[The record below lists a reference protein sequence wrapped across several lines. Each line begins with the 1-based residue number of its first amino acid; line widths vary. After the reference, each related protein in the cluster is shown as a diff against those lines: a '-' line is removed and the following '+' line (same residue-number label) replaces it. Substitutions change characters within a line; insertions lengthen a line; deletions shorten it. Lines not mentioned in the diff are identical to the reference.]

1 MPSSVTPIP
10 EQRPGLL
17 DRFLSL
23 FTQVKTGEAVSALLL
38 ALNIFVLLASYYLL
52 KTVREPL
59 ILTQGGAEVKSY
71 SSAVMALLMLLIVP
85 AYGAF
90 ATRVTRSRLIT
101 WVTLFLISHL
111 VIFYILGSAGIQ
123 VGIAFFLWVGIFNVF
138 ITAQFWAFANDIYT
152 EEQGKRLFP
161 IVGVGASLGAWVGAL
176 MAEWAFGRFDPQS
189 SPYLL
194 MLLAAAGLGVSIFI
208 SYGVNLREGRT
219 PTAEKT
225 SKAEEPLGKEGG
237 FKLVFTQ
244 RYLLLIA
251 ILILLMNVVNTTG
264 GFILDK
270 VVTTEFAAEATDDSQ
285 MQAMIGQFYGSFYSW
300 QNLLGFLIQLFLV
313 SRVFKYIGIRGALF
327 VLPCLALG
335 SYALFIAAPVLGII
349 RIVKLAENST
359 DYSLQNTVRH
369 ALFLPTSREAKYKA
383 KAAIDTFFW
392 RLGDMLQA
400 GVVFVGVQLAF
411 AIQHF
416 AIVNLIF
423 VGIWLLIARAI
434 AHEHK
439 RISTESELQEAA

>member
-1 MPSSVTPIP
+1 MPSSVAPIS
-10 EQRPGLL
+10 EQRKGLL

-23 FTQVKTGEAVSALLL
+23 FTQVKAGEAVSALLL
-38 ALNIFVLLASYYLL
+38 ALNIFILLASYYLL

-71 SSAVMALLMLLIVP
+71 SSALMALLLLLVVP

-90 ATRVTRSRLIT
+90 ASRVRRSRLIT

-111 VIFYILGSAGIQ
+111 AIFYILGRAGIQ

-138 ITAQFWAFANDIYT
+138 ITAQFWAFANDVYS

-161 IVGVGASLGAWVGAL
+161 MIGVGASLGAWVGAL
-176 MAEWAFGRFDPQS
+176 MAQWAFGRFDPQS
-189 SPYLL
+189 APYSL
-194 MLLAAAGLGVSIFI
+194 MLLAAMGLGISIFI
-208 SYGVNLREGRT
+208 TYAVNLREGRSVAQEET
-219 PTAEKT
+219 ASAEK
-225 SKAEEPLGKEGG
+225 PLGKEGG

-270 VVTTEFAAEATDDSQ
+270 VVTTEYSEQAATNSE
-285 MQAMIGQFYGSFYSW
+285 MQVMIGQGYGNFYGW

-313 SRVFKYIGIRGALF
+313 SRIFKFIGIRGALF

-335 SYALFIAAPVLGII
+335 GYTLFIAAPVLMII
-349 RIVKLAENST
+349 QIVKLAENST

-383 KAAIDTFFW
+383 KTAIDTFFW
-392 RLGDMLQA
+392 RLGDMIQA
-400 GVVFVGVQLAF
+400 VIVFVGVQLAF

-423 VGIWLLIARAI
+423 VGIWLFVVKALAR
-434 AHEHK
+434 EH
-439 RISTESELQEAA
+439 RRLSTESELEKAA

>member
-1 MPSSVTPIP
+1 
-10 EQRPGLL
+10 
-17 DRFLSL
+17 
-23 FTQVKTGEAVSALLL
+23 
-38 ALNIFVLLASYYLL
+38 
-52 KTVREPL
+52 
-59 ILTQGGAEVKSY
+59 
-71 SSAVMALLMLLIVP
+71 
-85 AYGAF
+85 
-90 ATRVTRSRLIT
+90 
-101 WVTLFLISHL
+101 
-111 VIFYILGSAGIQ
+111 
-123 VGIAFFLWVGIFNVF
+123 
-138 ITAQFWAFANDIYT
+138 
-152 EEQGKRLFP
+152 
-161 IVGVGASLGAWVGAL
+161 

-194 MLLAAAGLGVSIFI
+194 MLLAAAGLGISIFI
-208 SYGVNLREGRT
+208 GHRVSRREGRT
-219 PTAEKT
+219 VSAEEATSAEK
-225 SKAEEPLGKEGG
+225 PLGKEGG

-270 VVTTEFAAEATDDSQ
+270 VVTIELAAEAADDSR
-285 MQAMIGQFYGSFYSW
+285 MQAMIGQFYGSFYGW

-335 SYALFIAAPVLGII
+335 SYALFIAAPVLAII

-359 DYSLQNTVRH
+359 DYSHQNTVRR

-383 KAAIDTFFW
+383 KTAIDTFFW

-416 AIVNLIF
+416 AIANLIF
-423 VGIWLLIARAI
+423 VGIWLLIAWAI
-434 AHEHK
+434 AREHK
-439 RISTESELQEAA
+439 RLSTESELQEAA